1 MQTRIDSASRADPRI
16 AEAEAILRSCV
27 HCGFCNATCP
37 TYQLL
42 GSEPDGPRGRIYLV
56 KNMLE
61 EGVAGERT
69 RLHLDRCLTCRS
81 CETTCPSGVKYAR
94 LIDIG
99 RAIVDERVR
108 RPFLDRARRF
118 AMLAVLPHPDRLNL
132 ALKFARI
139 AKPFLPFHLK
149 RKIFP
154 RRLVAAFPPV
164 RHKRKML
171 VLEGCVQPL
180 ASPNTNLA
188 ASRVLGRVGISL
200 IPVSGCCGAMHQHM
214 GKEEAARAVMRRN
227 IDLWWPHVEAG
238 IEAIALSASGCGL
251 AVREYGQML
260 KEDERYAE
268 KAEKVS
274 SLVRDFSEILM
285 KEDMSPFSGIGK
297 GKRVAWHCPCT
308 LQHGQKLGGAVESI
322 LKACGFDL
330 SPVPDSHL
338 CCGAA
343 GTYSLLQ
350 PGISEKL
357 LENKLAAL
365 QGGMPEIIATANVGC
380 QMHLESGARLPV
392 RHWIEL
398 FDQT

>member
-1 MQTRIDSASRADPRI
+1 MQTRIDSASNADPRI

-42 GSEPDGPRGRIYLV
+42 GSELDGPRGRIYLV

-69 RLHLDRCLTCRS
+69 RRHLDRCLTCRS
-81 CETTCPSGVKYAR
+81 CETTCPSGVKYSR

-99 RAIVDERVR
+99 RTIVDEKAR

-118 AMLAVLPHPDRLNL
+118 AMLAVFPHPGRLNL

-139 AKPFLPFHLK
+139 ARPFLPSRLK

-154 RRLVAAFPPV
+154 RRLAAAFPPV

-188 ASRVLGRVGISL
+188 ASRVLGRMGISL

-238 IEAIALSASGCGL
+238 IEAIVLSASGCGL
-251 AVREYGQML
+251 AVKEYGQML

-268 KAEKVS
+268 KAQKIS
-274 SLVRDFSEILM
+274 SLVRDLSEILA
-285 KEDMSPFSGIGK
+285 KEDLSPFSGVGK
-297 GKRVAWHCPCT
+297 GRRVAWHCPCT
-308 LQHGQKLGGAVESI
+308 LQHGQKLGGAVESM
-322 LKACGFDL
+322 LKSCGFEL
-330 SPVPDSHL
+330 LPVADSHL

-350 PGISEKL
+350 PGISQQL

-365 QGGMPEIIATANVGC
+365 QDGMPEIIATANVGC
-380 QMHLESGARLPV
+380 QMHLESGTGLPV

>member
-1 MQTRIDSASRADPRI
+1 MQTRIDFASRADPRI

-99 RAIVDERVR
+99 RAIVEEKVR
-108 RPFLDRARRF
+108 RPFIDRARRF
-118 AMLAVLPHPDRLNL
+118 AMLAVLPHPGRLNL

-139 AKPFLPFHLK
+139 AKPFLSSHLK

-154 RRLVAAFPPV
+154 RRIAAAFPPA

-180 ASPNTNLA
+180 ASPNTNFA
-188 ASRVLGRVGISL
+188 ASRVLDRVGISL
-200 IPVSGCCGAMHQHM
+200 VPVSGCCGAMHQHM
-214 GKEEAARAVMRRN
+214 GKEEAAREVMRRN
-227 IDLWWPHVEAG
+227 IDLWW
-238 IEAIALSASGCGL
+238 
-251 AVREYGQML
+251 
-260 KEDERYAE
+260 
-268 KAEKVS
+268 
-274 SLVRDFSEILM
+274 
-285 KEDMSPFSGIGK
+285 
-297 GKRVAWHCPCT
+297 
-308 LQHGQKLGGAVESI
+308 
-322 LKACGFDL
+322 
-330 SPVPDSHL
+330 
-338 CCGAA
+338 
-343 GTYSLLQ
+343 
-350 PGISEKL
+350 
-357 LENKLAAL
+357 
-365 QGGMPEIIATANVGC
+365 
-380 QMHLESGARLPV
+380 
-392 RHWIEL
+392 
-398 FDQT
+398 